1 MQAINVFKIIGGGD
15 GRRLTFEQLNSKA
28 LCSHSNSSCSIK
40 WKPRS
45 SLVVQ
50 QVKDLALSLQQF
62 RLLLWCGLDPWPR
75 NFPMPWV
82 WQKKKNP
89 GSGPGPLMIM
99 DLSNKALVLLISKY
113 GLWARRRNFFLVDVL
128 VALGFLLLRVE
139 PSPN

>member
-1 MQAINVFKIIGGGD
+1 MWVRPLAQE
-15 GRRLTFEQLNSKA
+15 LPYA
-28 LCSHSNSSCSIK
+28 LG
-40 WKPRS
+40 
-45 SLVVQ
+45 V
-50 QVKDLALSLQQF
+50 A
-62 RLLLWCGLDPWPR
+62 
-75 NFPMPWV
+75 
-82 WQKKKNP
+82 KKKNP